1 MVKVVLISIE
11 PLLLQ
16 ALTRL
21 SVRNGATELDVD
33 FAVQTIISAAYKAHA
48 RRLLCVMSHP
58 AQPTRA
64 SLCSRFR
71 ADIDRMSVQDT
82 RSLHRLVRG
91 LIAAGVPVTSERDSL
106 ALDLVHSSATT
117 CKTRVCTN
125 DPVLFQCQ
133 RCNLSVLPFFNRSK
147 RPLRPWQSVPP
158 DLIPDYFALTGSSD
172 TWPAVPAAD
181 SGSALALLRRHGPL
195 EHIFKANA
203 GAHFLRGRR
212 DELFTARELM
222 RPRQVVFDPLSLAV
236 VL

>member
-21 SVRNGATELDVD
+21 SVRNGATGLDVD
-33 FAVQTIISAAYKAHA
+33 FAVQTILSAGYKAHA
-48 RRLLCVMSHP
+48 KRLLCVMSHP

-82 RSLHRLVRG
+82 RSLHRLVSG
-91 LIAAGVPVTSERDSL
+91 LIAAGVPVTSEHDFL
-106 ALDLVHSSATT
+106 ALDLVHSSATAY
-117 CKTRVCTN
+117 KAKACTN

-133 RCNLSVLPFFNRSK
+133 RRNLAVLPFFNRST
-147 RPLRPWQSVPP
+147 RLERPWQSVPP

-172 TWPAVPAAD
+172 TWPVVPAAD
-181 SGSALALLRRHGPL
+181 ARSALALLRRYGRL
-195 EHIFKANA
+195 ERIFDAHA
-203 GAHFLRGRR
+203 DAHFLRGRR
-212 DELFTARELM
+212 DELLTARQLLS
-222 RPRQVVFDPLSLAV
+222 PREAVFNPLSLAV
-236 VL
+236 ML